1 MSQHLP
7 INQPNRGAIH
17 PPPVPLQACCHSRGK
32 TTGNESWH
40 AGWPGFIWA
49 SQCLYPSASS
59 SSGFLRSPL
68 SGSVRAPAATYLCVC
83 VLCVCVCVCVCVCAC
98 MQTDT
103 KDTKRRRIMN
113 HTHAHMRMRIDRAG
127 QTRTEGHS
135 GGTHVIAK
143 ALRVA
148 SDKFGGAACRTQPL

>member
-1 MSQHLP
+1 MPQLP
-7 INQPNRGAIH
+7 R
-17 PPPVPLQACCHSRGK
+17 
-32 TTGNESWH
+32 T
-40 AGWPGFIWA
+40 
-49 SQCLYPSASS
+49 
-59 SSGFLRSPL
+59 
-68 SGSVRAPAATYLCVC
+68 
-83 VLCVCVCVCVCVCAC
+83 CVCVCVCVCVCI
-98 MQTDT
+98 QIDT

-113 HTHAHMRMRIDRAG
+113 HMHAHMRMRIDRAG